1 MHAYLE
7 LSVLRGRVAV
17 DPGPHLG
24 QLLLLRRR
32 ELGLLLLHAVKLFQ
46 VFPQHHVSTP
56 KTEKASERR
65 ASLPVPTHFIC
76 LPWQTFASWWKTV
89 MLK

>member
-7 LSVLRGRVAV
+7 LSFLRGRAAV

-32 ELGLLLLHAVKLFQ
+32 ELGLLPLHAVKFFQ
-46 VFPQHHVSTP
+46 VFPQHRVSTP
-56 KTEKASERR
+56 KTEKASER
-65 ASLPVPTHFIC
+65 PVPTHFIC